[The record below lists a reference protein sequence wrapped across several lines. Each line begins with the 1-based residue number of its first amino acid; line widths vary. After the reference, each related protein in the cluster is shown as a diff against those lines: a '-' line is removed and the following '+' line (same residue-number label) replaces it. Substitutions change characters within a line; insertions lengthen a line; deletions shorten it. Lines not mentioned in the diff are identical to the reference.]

1 MELQTEGAVSRYL
14 ADDAIGVLM
23 DACSDK
29 GDEALVCQRWLRDSA
44 PKRLIFERLYGDL
57 LHRDKGC
64 RVLDVGGG
72 VTCLTRM
79 LAARHRY
86 ELIELMAHA
95 DDSEVERARA
105 QADRPYIHVVDW
117 YDFAPDG
124 EYDIVIANDLFPNV
138 DQRLAMFLDKMLP
151 ISREVRLSLTY
162 YPQGRFYMT
171 RRRDGDEIFC
181 MLAWDGDMTARV
193 LGRYVNRIVEPDLGL
208 LVAENRSVYPNGR
221 QVCLA
226 VLKGDRD

>member
-1 MELQTEGAVSRYL
+1 MEILTEDAVSRFL
-14 ADDAIGVLM
+14 VDDPIGALM
-23 DACSDK
+23 DVCSEA

-57 LHRDKGC
+57 LHGDEGR

-72 VTCLTRM
+72 VTCLTRL
-79 LAARHRY
+79 LAARQRY
-86 ELIELMAHA
+86 ELVDLMAHS
-95 DDSEVERARA
+95 DEPEVERARG

-117 YDFAPDG
+117 YEFTPKG
-124 EYDIVIANDLFPNV
+124 TYDVVIANDLFPNV
-138 DQRLAMFLDKMLP
+138 DQRLPMFLAKMLP
-151 ISREVRLSLTY
+151 IAREVRLSLTY

-171 RRRDGDEIFC
+171 RRVDGDEVFC

-193 LGRYVNRIVEPDLGL
+193 LDRYADRIVEPDLGL
-208 LVAENRSVYPNGR
+208 LTSESRSVYPNGR

-226 VLKGDRD
+226 VLKGDQG

>member
-1 MELQTEGAVSRYL
+1 MELVTEGRMQDYLGADSIAALMDTVSR
-14 ADDAIGVLM
+14 
-23 DACSDK
+23 SD
-29 GDEALVCQRWLRDSA
+29 DEALVCQKWLRDSA

-57 LHRDKGC
+57 LRRDEGR

-72 VTCLTRM
+72 VTSLTRV

-86 ELIELMAHA
+86 ELVDLMAHA
-95 DDSEVERARA
+95 DEPEVERARA
-105 QADRPYIHVVDW
+105 QADQPYIHVVDW
-117 YDFAPDG
+117 YKFVPEG
-124 EYDIVIANDLFPNV
+124 HYDVVIANDLFPNV

-151 ISREVRLSLTY
+151 IAREVRLSLTY

-171 RRRDGDEIFC
+171 RREDGDEIFC

-193 LGRYVNRIVEPDLGL
+193 LERYMDRIEEPNLDLL
-208 LVAENRSVYPNGR
+208 TTENRSVYPNGR